1 MQRDAEMCAAEDAK
15 RREEVELRNAA
26 DNLAYTADKTLRE
39 QGEKVSGDLRGQV
52 EAKIAA
58 VRSALEGS
66 DVAQIQRS
74 TQELSEA
81 LQQVGAAVYQQA
93 EPPGTEEPP
102 QDKPPEEGTVEGEF
116 REV

>member
-1 MQRDAEMCAAEDAK
+1 M
-15 RREEVELRNAA
+15 
-26 DNLAYTADKTLRE
+26 AYTAEKTLRE
-39 QGEKVSGDLRGQV
+39 QGEKVGADLRGQV

-58 VRSALEGS
+58 VRSALQGS

-93 EPPGTEEPP
+93 EPPPEAEEPP
-102 QDKPPEEGTVEGEF
+102 PDKPPEEGTVEGEF

>member
-1 MQRDAEMCAAEDAK
+1 M
-15 RREEVELRNAA
+15 
-26 DNLAYTADKTLRE
+26 
-39 QGEKVSGDLRGQV
+39 
-52 EAKIAA
+52 
-58 VRSALEGS
+58 RSALQGS

-93 EPPGTEEPP
+93 EPPPEAEEPP
-102 QDKPPEEGTVEGEF
+102 PDKPPEEGTVEGEF